1 MESKMLE
8 SFAATEPPAVL
19 FLVFNRPDTTRR
31 VFEQIRRARPP
42 RLYVA
47 ADGPRPARAGEVALC
62 ERVRAIATGVDW
74 PCQVHTLFR
83 DENLGCRVAVSAAI
97 GWFFEHEEEGIILE
111 DDCLPAPDF
120 FRYCA
125 FALARWRHEPEV
137 MHVGGTVYVDYTAG
151 TESVV
156 FSKLVPITGWATWRR
171 AWRLYDPSMARINEL
186 GRLPLRQWYRSQA
199 GNVRRAIRQI
209 HERQINAW
217 GARWVLTVL
226 VNGGHTV
233 LPRANLISNIGY
245 EATGT
250 NTTFDSHLAN
260 LPLGGLPVHLT
271 APHTIASFPLH
282 DEALLRV
289 LNRRTQL
296 LRRAW
301 RRLQQVL
308 SDLRSR
314 TALSSR

>member
-1 MESKMLE
+1 MLE
-8 SFAATEPPAVL
+8 SFAATETPAVL
-19 FLVFNRPDTTRR
+19 FLVFNRPDTTRQ
-31 VFEQIRRARPP
+31 VFEEIRRARPP

-47 ADGPRPARAGEVALC
+47 ADGPRPQRSAEAALC
-62 ERVRAIATGVDW
+62 QQVRAIATGVDW
-74 PCQVHTLFR
+74 PCQVRTLFR
-83 DENLGCRVAVSAAI
+83 AENLGCRKAVSGAI
-97 GWFFEHEEEGIILE
+97 AWFFEQEEEGIILE

-125 FALARWRHEPEV
+125 FALQRWRHEPQV

-151 TESVV
+151 PESAV

-171 AWRLYDPSMARINEL
+171 AWQLYDPSMARINEL
-186 GRLPLRQWYRSQA
+186 DRLPLRQWYRSQA
-199 GNVRRAIRQI
+199 RQVRRAIRQI

-233 LPRANLISNIGY
+233 LPRSNLISNIGY
-245 EATGT
+245 DATGT
-250 NTTFDSHLAN
+250 NTTLDSHLAR
-260 LPLGGLPVHLT
+260 LPLGHLPAALT
-271 APHTIASFPLH
+271 APLTISNLPWF

-289 LNRRTQL
+289 QNRRTQL

-301 RRLQQVL
+301 RRLTQMFSGWRSRPVL
-308 SDLRSR
+308 SSP
-314 TALSSR
+314 